1 MTKLMQWLC
10 LLALIVGVWFAI
22 LTQNVGNLATDYPNL
37 SFLWPI
43 GLVIVV
49 GIWCLCLIVYRVL
62 TFNDCPEA
70 AEELQREIKAAK
82 EDLKK
87 KGLKF
92 WATSSKDPIY
102 FPTHFLHGYN
112 SLFLQRNEIKIA

>member
-1 MTKLMQWLC
+1 MQWLC

-92 WATSSKDPIY
+92 
-102 FPTHFLHGYN
+102 
-112 SLFLQRNEIKIA
+112 